1 MRHQVENGC
10 VPRLNAQRQEH
21 VTNLAH
27 GGVRENAF
35 DVGLHQRGKA
45 CQHQR
50 NRTDNTH
57 QIQNFRGHQ
66 EQAMGTRNQVDTGG
80 NHGRGVD
87 QRGDRGWT
95 RHRVGQP
102 CLQRQLR
109 GFTHGATQQHQR
121 CPPQHVVACFEV
133 RRRQFHHFAE
143 VQRAQ
148 FVVENEQRESEEDVT
163 HAGHDER
170 FHGRCAILRIGVV
183 ETDQQVRAQTHAFP
197 AQIHQQQVIGQHQ
210 NHHAGDKQV
219 GVGEEAGVSLFT
231 AHVPGGEH
239 VDQEADAGDHGE
251 HGQRQTIQHQ
261 VETDVEV
268 TDRHPVPQRYAVGLT
283 SIVKEV
289 DTRIRCDQR
298 SQADRANAHG
308 GRQIL
313 RPAAARKRQQH
324 EANQRKNNG

>member
-1 MRHQVENGC
+1 MRHQVENGR

-27 GGVRENAF
+27 GGVREHAF

-57 QIQNFRGHQ
+57 QMQNFRGHQ

-80 NHGRGVD
+80 DHGRGVN

-109 GFTHGATQQHQR
+109 GFTHSATQQHQR

-143 VQRAQ
+143 V
-148 FVVENEQRESEEDVT
+148 
-163 HAGHDER
+163 
-170 FHGRCAILRIGVV
+170 
-183 ETDQQVRAQTHAFP
+183 
-197 AQIHQQQVIGQHQ
+197 
-210 NHHAGDKQV
+210 
-219 GVGEEAGVSLFT
+219 
-231 AHVPGGEH
+231 
-239 VDQEADAGDHGE
+239 
-251 HGQRQTIQHQ
+251 
-261 VETDVEV
+261 
-268 TDRHPVPQRYAVGLT
+268 
-283 SIVKEV
+283 
-289 DTRIRCDQR
+289 
-298 SQADRANAHG
+298 
-308 GRQIL
+308 
-313 RPAAARKRQQH
+313 
-324 EANQRKNNG
+324 

>member
-1 MRHQVENGC
+1 
-10 VPRLNAQRQEH
+10 
-21 VTNLAH
+21 
-27 GGVRENAF
+27 
-35 DVGLHQRGKA
+35 
-45 CQHQR
+45 
-50 NRTDNTH
+50 
-57 QIQNFRGHQ
+57 
-66 EQAMGTRNQVDTGG
+66 MGTRNQVDTGG
-80 NHGRGVD
+80 DHGRGVD

-95 RHRVGQP
+95 RHRVGKP
-102 CLQRQLR
+102 CLQRQLC
-109 GFTHGATQQHQR
+109 GFTHSTTQQHQR

-133 RRRQFHHFAE
+133 RWRQFHHFAE

-183 ETDQQVRAQTHAFP
+183 ETDQEVRAQTHAFP

-231 AHVPGGEH
+231 AHIPGGEH
-239 VDQEADAGDHGE
+239 VDQEAHAGDHGE

-268 TDRHPVPQRYAVGLT
+268 TDRHPVPQRHAVGLT
-283 SIVKEV
+283 SIVEEI
-289 DTRIRCDQR
+289 DTRIRCHQR
-298 SQADRANAHG
+298 SQTD
-308 GRQIL
+308 
-313 RPAAARKRQQH
+313 
-324 EANQRKNNG
+324 